1 MIIKKLTME
10 NFKNQKKLCI
20 AFGKG
25 VTNIFGANGAGK
37 TTVLDALSFL
47 LWGKD
52 HNGKSDTNMRP
63 YGADGE
69 PIHDVNTVVRAEFE
83 PGDDSDVLTGPIILE
98 VVYKEKWSKISG
110 TDERKLMGNTTE
122 YAIDGVPKKQKDY
135 AAFVSDWFIE
145 PWFSLTTNPAAFP
158 SLPWQEQRKVL
169 LDLLGDV
176 TPDEIIKQN
185 PELQDIA
192 SELISLGENDL
203 RAKLS
208 KELKDYKKRAVELP
222 ARIDERRKAL
232 SSNLD
237 DAAALDKNAQLTL
250 LKYQE
255 PLDKL
260 LAERAAIVNGS
271 HRSEIEAKIAE
282 IKSKME
288 LIRSIRREEVAKV
301 KRPYEDVANNI
312 NNDVKAKSELLR
324 QLRPQLL
331 VLHKS
336 IVSKET
342 ELEQLTK
349 DWRTVDNSVFE
360 DKECPC
366 CHRPYTEEMLEPML
380 AQFNQN
386 KAERLQD
393 LDDKGMALSQKV
405 EELRVDKNNLARQ
418 VNELSTFEVERAPQL
433 RKDNTE
439 AMNKALSEMSP
450 LEEYIHPDTHEKFW
464 ELAES
469 LRLREKE
476 LEECRLDINI
486 QLQKKDSEI
495 GKARVPVQQANE
507 ALTRLKL
514 DSETREAIAQ
524 LEAEK
529 RNALLKQG
537 DAEYKLSLVDKYT
550 RIKMASIS
558 QKVNDAMNEVEVK
571 LFENNI
577 SNSGVRE
584 TCELMLHGV
593 PYRQLSNAE
602 KCRAGMEV
610 IRAIG
615 SRLNL
620 HNPVFVDNRESVTDI
635 GAWDGQLINLYV
647 SPEDEKLRIEVV
659 E

>member
-1 MIIKKLTME
+1 MIIKTLTLE
-10 NFKNQKKLCI
+10 NFKNQQKLAI
-20 AFGKG
+20 TFGEHI
-25 VTNIFGANGAGK
+25 TNIFGANGTGK

-69 PIHDVNTVVRAEFE
+69 PIHDINTVVRGEFMDE
-83 PGDDSDVLTGPIILE
+83 ASNYSFTLE
-98 VVYKEKWSKISG
+98 VNYQEKWSKISG
-110 TDERKLMGNTTE
+110 SDERKLMGNTTE

-135 AAFVSDWFIE
+135 AGFVAEWFTE
-145 PWFSLTTNPAAFP
+145 PWFSLTSNPAAFP
-158 SLPWQEQRKVL
+158 SLSWQEQRKVL

-176 TPDEIIKQN
+176 SPEEIIKQN
-185 PELQDIA
+185 PELQDIGPD
-192 SELISLGENDL
+192 IIKFGVDDL
-203 RAKLS
+203 KAKLT
-208 KELKDYKKRAVELP
+208 KELKAYKKQAVELP

-232 SSNLD
+232 SGSLD
-237 DAAALDKNAQLTL
+237 DAAALEKKAQLTL

-271 HRSEIEAKIAE
+271 HRNEIEAKILA
-282 IKSKME
+282 IKAKMDV
-288 LIRSIRREEVAKV
+288 IRASYREAIANS
-301 KRPYEDVANNI
+301 KRPFEDKLKEIDNE
-312 NNDVKAKSELLR
+312 VKSNSDLLR

-331 VLHKS
+331 VLNKS
-336 IVSKET
+336 IASKET
-342 ELEQLTK
+342 KLEQLTEE
-349 DWRTVDNSVFE
+349 WRTVDNSVFE
-360 DKECPC
+360 DTECPC

-380 AQFNQN
+380 AQFNTDR
-386 KAERLQD
+386 AARLQR
-393 LDDKGMALSQKV
+393 LDMEGMAISQKLD
-405 EELRVDKNNLARQ
+405 ELRLAKKELAIK
-418 VNELSTFEVERAPQL
+418 VNELSTYEVEKAPQH
-433 RKDNTE
+433 RQDIME
-439 AMNKALSEMSP
+439 AMNKKVALAPP
-450 LEEYIHPDTHEKFW
+450 LEDFIHPDTHEKFW

-486 QLQKKDSEI
+486 QLQKKDAEI
-495 GKARVPVQQANE
+495 GKARIPVEQANE

-514 DSETREAIAQ
+514 DAETREAIAQ

-537 DAEYKLSLVDKYT
+537 DAEYKLSLVDKYI
-550 RIKMASIS
+550 RAKMASVS
-558 QKVNDAMNEVEVK
+558 QKVNSAMNEVEVK

-577 SNSGVRE
+577 SNNGVRE

-610 IRAIG
+610 IRAIS
-615 SRLNL
+615 SRLDL

-635 GAWDGQLINLYV
+635 GEWNGQLINLYV
-647 SPEDEKLRIEVV
+647 SPEDKVLRV
-659 E
+659 EAKQ

>member
-1 MIIKKLTME
+1 MIIKTLTLE
-10 NFKNQKKLCI
+10 NFKNQQKLTI
-20 AFGKG
+20 NFGEH
-25 VTNIFGANGAGK
+25 VTNIFGANGVGK

-69 PIHDVNTVVRAEFE
+69 AIHDVNTIVKGEFVYE
-83 PGDDSDVLTGPIILE
+83 ASGYTFTLE
-98 VVYKEKWSKISG
+98 VDYQEKWSKISG

-122 YAIDGVPKKQKDY
+122 YAIDGVPKKQKEY
-135 AAFVSDWFIE
+135 AAFVAKWFVE

-158 SLPWQEQRKVL
+158 SLSWQEQRKVL

-176 TPDEIIKQN
+176 TPDEIIRQN

-203 RAKLS
+203 KAKLT
-208 KELKDYKKRAVELP
+208 KELKAYKKQAVELP
-222 ARIDERRKAL
+222 ARIDERRKSL
-232 SSNLD
+232 SGSLD
-237 DAAALDKNAQLTL
+237 DAAALEQKAQLTL
-250 LKYQE
+250 MKYKE

-271 HRSEIEAKIAE
+271 RRSEIEGKISE
-282 IKSKME
+282 IKAKME
-288 LIRSIRREEVAKV
+288 VIRSIRREKVAEV
-301 KRPYEDVANNI
+301 KRPYED
-312 NNDVKAKSELLR
+312 KAYTIDSDIKNTSDLLR
-324 QLRPQLL
+324 QLRPSLFRL
-331 VLHKS
+331 DTDIK
-336 IVSKET
+336 SKEAELAHLT
-342 ELEQLTK
+342 E
-349 DWRTVDNSVFE
+349 DWRKVDAEVFT
-360 DKECPC
+360 DSECPC

-380 AQFNQN
+380 AQFN
-386 KAERLQD
+386 ASREERLGT
-393 LDDKGMALSQKV
+393 LDTQGMTLSKKID
-405 EELRVDKNNLARQ
+405 ELRAAKKELAGK
-418 VNELSTFEVERAPQL
+418 VNELSTFEVEKAPQL
-433 RKDNTE
+433 RQDNTE
-439 AMNKALSEMSP
+439 AMNKALSEMAP
-450 LEEYIHPDTHEKFW
+450 LEDYIHPETHEKFW

-486 QLQKKDSEI
+486 QLQKKDTEI
-495 GKARVPVQQANE
+495 GKARIPVQQADE
-507 ALTRLKL
+507 ALLRLKL
-514 DSETREAIAQ
+514 DAENREAIAQ

-537 DAEYKLSLVDKYT
+537 DVEYKLSLIDKYI
-550 RIKMASIS
+550 RLKMTSIS

-577 SNSGVRE
+577 SNNGVRE

-610 IRAIG
+610 IRAIS
-615 SRLNL
+615 SRLDL
-620 HNPVFVDNRESVTDI
+620 HNPVFVDNRESVTSI
-635 GAWDGQLINLYV
+635 GEWNGQLINLYV
-647 SPEDEKLRIEVV
+647 SPKDKVLRV
-659 E
+659 EAQQ

>member
-1 MIIKKLTME
+1 MIIKTLTLE
-10 NFKNQKKLCI
+10 NFKNQQKLSI

-47 LWGKD
+47 LWGKAHD
-52 HNGKSDTNMRP
+52 GKSDTNMRP

-69 PIHDVNTVVRAEFE
+69 AIHDINTVVRGEFLDE
-83 PGDDSDVLTGPIILE
+83 ASNYAFILE
-98 VVYKEKWSKISG
+98 VNYQEKWSKISG

-122 YAIDGVPKKQKDY
+122 YAVDGVPKKQKEY
-135 AAFVSDWFIE
+135 AAFVAEWFVE

-158 SLPWQEQRKVL
+158 SLSWQEQRKVL

-176 TPDEIIKQN
+176 TPEEIIKQN
-185 PELQDIA
+185 PELQDIGPD
-192 SELISLGENDL
+192 IIKFGVDDL
-203 RAKLS
+203 KAKLT
-208 KELKDYKKRAVELP
+208 KELKAYKKQAVELP
-222 ARIDERRKAL
+222 ARIDERRKSL
-232 SSNLD
+232 SSSLE
-237 DAAALDKNAQLTL
+237 DAEALDKKAKLTL

-271 HRSEIEAKIAE
+271 RRSEIEAKILE
-282 IKSKME
+282 IKAKMDV
-288 LIRSIRREEVAKV
+288 IRASYREAIANI
-301 KRPYEDVANNI
+301 KRPFEDKLKEVDNE
-312 NNDVKAKSELLR
+312 VKSNSDLLR

-331 VLHKS
+331 VLDKS
-336 IVSKET
+336 ITSKET
-342 ELEQLTK
+342 KLEQLTEE
-349 DWRTVDNSVFE
+349 WRTVDNSVFE
-360 DKECPC
+360 DTECPC

-380 AQFNQN
+380 AQFNTD
-386 KAERLQD
+386 KAAHLQRLD
-393 LDDKGMALSQKV
+393 MEGMAISQKLD
-405 EELRVDKNNLARQ
+405 ELRTAKKELAIK
-418 VNELSTFEVERAPQL
+418 VNELSTYEVEKAPQS
-433 RKDNTE
+433 RQDIME
-439 AMNKALSEMSP
+439 AMRKTIELAPP
-450 LEEYIHPDTHEKFW
+450 LEEFVHPETHEKFW

-469 LRLREKE
+469 LKLREKE

-486 QLQKKDSEI
+486 QLQKKDAEI
-495 GKARVPVQQANE
+495 AKARIPVQQANE

-514 DSETREAIAQ
+514 DAETREAIAQ

-537 DAEYKLSLVDKYT
+537 DAEYKFSLVDKYT

-558 QKVNDAMNEVEVK
+558 QKVNDAMNDVEVK

-577 SNSGVRE
+577 SNNGVRE

-610 IRAIG
+610 IRAIS
-615 SRLNL
+615 SRLDL

-635 GAWDGQLINLYV
+635 GDWNGQLVNLYV
-647 SPEDEKLRIEVV
+647 SPEDKVLRV
-659 E
+659 EAQQ